1 MTMWKVGVFVALVAV
16 SASAAPLYDQQVEL
30 FQTLLADEEGA
41 KPVAKAAGGAPL
53 PFDAVTDK
61 QKKVYGDE
69 SKQVDLHNK
78 YETKKRLKPFE
89 VSAARNKAEADEIKK
104 QDGLIK
110 AALGKSTAADKVT
123 NTNADATYKQAMAKA
138 KATDEATMEAI
149 HKELHPMKKAKE
161 AAYNAFIKG
170 VGKQAA
176 GNNVVI
182 NADTSGDQFRP
193 GGAGDA
199 TPFTAKMAKKEA
211 KKAKKAAKK
220 EAKKVASSKKVVD
233 SKAKA
238 KKAKKAVKKALK
250 ALKKLPTAEEME
262 LFVPAPQKTEQEQL
276 EEEMRYEEEES
287 FVQAATE
294 FEWDAM

>member
-1 MTMWKVGVFVALVAV
+1 MG
-16 SASAAPLYDQQVEL
+16 
-30 FQTLLADEEGA
+30 
-41 KPVAKAAGGAPL
+41 
-53 PFDAVTDK
+53 
-61 QKKVYGDE
+61 
-69 SKQVDLHNK
+69 
-78 YETKKRLKPFE
+78 
-89 VSAARNKAEADEIKK
+89 
-104 QDGLIK
+104 
-110 AALGKSTAADKVT
+110 GKSTAADKVT

-138 KATDEATMEAI
+138 TDEATMEAI
-149 HKELHPMKKAKE
+149 HKDLHPMKKAKE

-199 TPFTAKMAKKEA
+199 TPFTAKMAKKKAE
-211 KKAKKAAKK
+211 KAKKAAKK
-220 EAKKVASSKKVVD
+220 EAKKVASSKKVAD

-250 ALKKLPTAEEME
+250 KLKKLPTAEEME

>member
-1 MTMWKVGVFVALVAV
+1 MGAV
-16 SASAAPLYDQQVEL
+16 
-30 FQTLLADEEGA
+30 
-41 KPVAKAAGGAPL
+41 GGAPL

-69 SKQVDLHNK
+69 AKQVDLHNK

-149 HKELHPMKKAKE
+149 HKDLHPMKKAKE

-199 TPFTAKMAKKEA
+199 TPFTAKMAKKKAE
-211 KKAKKAAKK
+211 KAKKA
-220 EAKKVASSKKVVD
+220 AKKVASSKKVAD

-250 ALKKLPTAEEME
+250 KLKKLPTAEEME

>member
-1 MTMWKVGVFVALVAV
+1 MG
-16 SASAAPLYDQQVEL
+16 
-30 FQTLLADEEGA
+30 
-41 KPVAKAAGGAPL
+41 
-53 PFDAVTDK
+53 
-61 QKKVYGDE
+61 
-69 SKQVDLHNK
+69 
-78 YETKKRLKPFE
+78 
-89 VSAARNKAEADEIKK
+89 AEADEIKK

-149 HKELHPMKKAKE
+149 HKDLHPMKKAKE
-161 AAYNAFIKG
+161 AAYNA
-170 VGKQAA
+170 
-176 GNNVVI
+176 VI

-199 TPFTAKMAKKEA
+199 TPFTAKMAKKKAE
-211 KKAKKAAKK
+211 KAKKAAKK
-220 EAKKVASSKKVVD
+220 GAKKVASSKKVAD

-250 ALKKLPTAEEME
+250 KLKKLPTAEEME